1 MRAAELPHHPGP
13 GACSAPTRPWPA
25 AILLLGLFL
34 AATGGSLVQ
43 RWRSSPGRQQSLG
56 FEDQLGVAANT
67 AGLIVI
73 VWWAMSF
80 AIAVAAA
87 LLDRCGKA
95 RAASAAGKFTPAFM
109 RRLALAAVGLQLV
122 TAPLATASPLPARSR
137 IPRGRAG
144 NIRSV
149 DAGGGAGHTR
159 NSAARRRCHPPG
171 RRSPALRPWPI
182 HNGGRSAR
190 SSTPA
195 PWRGARC
202 GSSSRGAPFTEVTVR
217 PGDSLWS
224 LSSARLGPF
233 ASDVDIA
240 LDWPR
245 IYQAN
250 REIIGG
256 NPNLLQAGPG
266 APASARALNPQTPR
280 HGINGSAAP
289 APPATSNDRIAVL
302 DRQPTAKEALM
313 SALPSPRAAA
323 EARAAT
329 ATPLRLVPGGAAPA
343 AAPASGPCIPATPLH
358 VSR

>member
-1 MRAAELPHHPGP
+1 MNAADSPPSGP
-13 GACSAPTRPWPA
+13 RRVSPA
-25 AILLLGLFL
+25 DAAMASVILVLGLFL

-87 LLDRCGKA
+87 LLDRCGNA

-122 TAPLATASPLPARSR
+122 TAPLATASPLPALPGS
-137 IPRGRAG
+137 P
-144 NIRSV
+144 
-149 DAGGGAGHTR
+149 GAAPAASAAWTPAAPGHTR
-159 NSAARRRCHPPG
+159 NSAARRHASPRAGTAARRSGRGPSTMAASQPG
-171 RRSPALRPWPI
+171 RRTRPP
-182 HNGGRSAR
+182 GGAAS
-190 SSTPA
+190 
-195 PWRGARC
+195 C
-202 GSSSRGAPFTEVTVR
+202 GSRSPGSHATEVTVR

-240 LDWPR
+240 LDWPL

-250 REIIGG
+250 RDIIGG
-256 NPNLLQAGPG
+256 NPNLLRPG
-266 APASARALNPQTPR
+266 Q
-280 HGINGSAAP
+280 
-289 APPATSNDRIAVL
+289 V
-302 DRQPTAKEALM
+302 
-313 SALPSPRAAA
+313 
-323 EARAAT
+323 
-329 ATPLRLVPGGAAPA
+329 LRLPPG
-343 AAPASGPCIPATPLH
+343 H
-358 VSR
+358 